1 MKKGK
6 IGLTFLLL
14 CLVPGL
20 VLGATGKIRG
30 TVKDME
36 TGDPLIGANIVI
48 QGTMMGAATDENGE
62 FIILNVPVGK
72 YNLVATYLGY
82 QKVTVTDV
90 IVNEGLTTYQD
101 FKMSKQV
108 LEGKEVV
115 IVAERPLVNKNATND
130 IKIIRGE
137 VLENIPIRGYANVVS
152 AQVGA
157 VRAGNNIY
165 IRGGR
170 LDEVGYYVDGVLM
183 NNPYDRGRI
192 GDVSQNAVEE
202 INYQPG
208 GMTAEYGLFNSGVI
222 STTTKVGGQELAV
235 SGEVISDQFL
245 GYNEKKFGLGT
256 YSYGYNLYTLS
267 VSGPVPYTDKKLRFY
282 ANAEYRFMK
291 DRNPTWGPSVKPS
304 VFVPNVNELLQLNPE
319 PIPVYGAKPNNSSRV
334 WTGTGNLYY
343 DLKSLKLKVGGHVF
357 MDDYRDYIHQY
368 APFNWQQM
376 PMAYRDV
383 YTAYG
388 KATWVIDPQTF
399 IEFNA
404 NYYITLY
411 EYMDS
416 KHKKDFI
423 NYTNPELNPNVLAWG
438 QRAAPRDEFAQFHTY
453 GRVYGGYN
461 KEEISRM
468 SFKVDGTWQINKI
481 HEFKAGGEAQFS
493 TIRFYNVQPWRLS
506 GTLHQYLA
514 DGVLTET
521 EIINA
526 YRSSYAD
533 NAGYDITGK
542 KKVNS
547 GKDDARRPK
556 IYSAYVTDKMEFRD
570 MVLNLGLRVDHI
582 AVDQQRL
589 KDPYNIGLDE
599 NGLIADTSLAP
610 AKTYTEIN
618 PRLGISF
625 PVTDQTVFHLE
636 YGKFTQPASF
646 DVTYITWHN
655 LAANLQQGNFTTSPN
670 PGLKPVKTTSYEVG
684 FEQQIGAN
692 AAIDITAFYKEIRDQ
707 VYLLAMQ
714 GARPSIYSMYVNGD
728 FGNVK
733 GFSFDFRLRRTARVM
748 ANVNY
753 TLQWANGTGSDPN
766 TQFNIA
772 WQNPNERPTYVA
784 PLNYDQRHTA
794 TVNIDFRTQPKDGP
808 EVFGVYPL
816 GEFGVN
822 IWYSFGSGLAY
833 TPMAPVS
840 IPFATAGS
848 RYPVAAINSAH
859 QPSTQTVNLRVD
871 KQIRIGR
878 LVLNPYVWVINLF
891 NTKNV
896 IDVYEAT
903 GLPDDDG
910 WLATVEGQKWALS
923 HPTGAK
929 WYKYRLNDPENYD
942 EPRQIRVG
950 LRVDFK

>member
-6 IGLTFLLL
+6 IGFIFLLF
-14 CLVPGL
+14 CLIPGL
-20 VLGATGKIRG
+20 ILAATGKIRG

-48 QGTMMGAATDENGE
+48 QGTIMGAATDENGE

-82 QKVTVTDV
+82 QKVTVTDLV
-90 IVNEGLTTYQD
+90 VNEGLTTYQN
-101 FKMSKQV
+101 FAMSKQV

-115 IVAERPLVNKNATND
+115 IVAEKPLVNKNATND

-137 VLENIPIRGYANVVS
+137 VLENIPIRGYANVIS

-157 VRAGNNIY
+157 VRSGNAIY
-165 IRGGR
+165 VRGGR

-183 NNPYDRGRI
+183 NNPYDRERT
-192 GDVSQNAVEE
+192 GDVSQNALEE

-208 GMTAEYGLFNSGVI
+208 GMSAEYGLFNSGVI
-222 STTTKVGGQELAV
+222 STTTKVGGPEYAI

-267 VSGPVPYTDKKLRFY
+267 ASGPVPYTDKKLRFY

-304 VFVPNVNELLQLNPE
+304 AWDPDVKELLKLNPE
-319 PIPVYGAKPNNSSRV
+319 PISVYGAKPNNSSRV

-357 MDDYRDYIHQY
+357 MNDFRDYDHTY
-368 APFNWQQM
+368 APFNWQNM
-376 PMAYRDV
+376 PIGSRDV

-388 KATWVIDPQTF
+388 KATWVINPQTF

-404 NYYITLY
+404 NYYTTFY
-411 EYMDS
+411 EEMDS
-416 KHKKDFI
+416 RHKKNFLD
-423 NYTNPELNPNVLAWG
+423 YADPAKNPNLEQWG
-438 QRAAPRDEFAQFHTY
+438 RVPFRDEFARFHTY
-453 GRVYGGYN
+453 GRVYGLYS
-461 KEEISRM
+461 KEDISRM
-468 SFKVDGTWQINKI
+468 SFKVDGTWQINTI
-481 HEFKAGGEAQFS
+481 HELKAGGEAQIS
-493 TIRFYNVQPWRLS
+493 TIRFYSVLPWRLS
-506 GTLHQYLA
+506 AILQGQLPS
-514 DGVLTET
+514 TE
-521 EIINA
+521 EELINA
-526 YRSSYAD
+526 YRNAYAD
-533 NAGYDITGK
+533 NAGYDITGENE
-542 KKVNS
+542 VNS
-547 GKDDARRPK
+547 GRDDARRPK

-582 AVDQQRL
+582 VPDQQRL

-599 NGLIADTSLAP
+599 NGLIADTSLIP
-610 AKTYTEIN
+610 AKTFTEIN
-618 PRLGISF
+618 PRFGISF

-636 YGKFTQPASF
+636 YGKFTQPAAF
-646 DVTYITWHN
+646 NVTYITWQN

-670 PGLKPVKTTSYEVG
+670 PGLEPVKTTSYEVG

-714 GARPSIYSMYVNGD
+714 GARPSVYSMYINGD

-733 GFSFDFRLRRTARVM
+733 GFSFDFRLRRIARVM

-753 TLQWANGTGSDPN
+753 TLQWANGTGSDPD

-784 PLNYDQRHTA
+784 PLDYDQRHTA

-808 EVFGVYPL
+808 RVFGVYPL
-816 GEFGVN
+816 GEFGIN
-822 IWYSFGSGLAY
+822 IWYSLGSGLAY
-833 TPMAPVS
+833 TPMSPIS
-840 IPFATAGS
+840 IPFSTAGS
-848 RYPVAAINSAH
+848 RYPTAAINSSH

-871 KQIRIGR
+871 KQIRVGK
-878 LVLNPYVWVINLF
+878 LVFNPYVWVINLF

-910 WLATVEGQKWALS
+910 WLSTVEGQQWALT
-923 HPTGAK
+923 HPTAAK
-929 WYKYRLNDPENYD
+929 WYHYRINDPENYD